1 MLKSYF
7 KSAYSIFVQN
17 PSTNIQIIERLNF
30 ITVNKILA
38 YHCAHVSY
46 RHKGTV
52 YFDSDAVEAIL
63 DTGCSTTISFEL
75 NDFIDYKPMKGKVE
89 GLGVHNIVGTGTI
102 KYTVLDDNG
111 DKVNLLI
118 KNAIHVPTMD
128 VRLISLQQIAQ
139 QSDDCKAGGD
149 IRADACYLRWNGL
162 LKTVPYQAG
171 SNLPILYTL
180 PGGKIAEAYIAKH
193 TQSVG
198 LKTKAFF
205 LNKGESNSSWN
216 KSLIVDQNINKIQDE
231 DTSNVPLCS
240 FLTETESRS
249 GKHVSRSELTSSS
262 EEILDLS
269 TCGDCTMQEPAN
281 GEVSVSKDTP
291 GNHIPRSGPTSSNEE
306 FLDLSISGN
315 CTMQKPANGEV
326 AQLRECKACTV
337 NFENLSQPSRLLL
350 HYHNKL
356 DHMGFK
362 QVRQLA
368 SVGFLPRCIA
378 KANDVVCDGCQ
389 AGNSHLSSA
398 SKTGKIVK

>member
-1 MLKSYF
+1 
-7 KSAYSIFVQN
+7 
-17 PSTNIQIIERLNF
+17 
-30 ITVNKILA
+30 
-38 YHCAHVSY
+38 
-46 RHKGTV
+46 
-52 YFDSDAVEAIL
+52 
-63 DTGCSTTISFEL
+63 
-75 NDFIDYKPMKGKVE
+75 MKGKVE
-89 GLGVHNIVGTGTI
+89 GLGVHNIVGTGTV

-139 QSDDCKAGGD
+139 QSKDCKAGGD
-149 IRADACYLRWNGL
+149 IRADACYLL
-162 LKTVPYQAG
+162 G

-180 PGGKIAEAYIAKH
+180 PGIKIAEAYIAKH

-216 KSLIVDQNINKIQDE
+216 KSLILDQNINKIQDE

-281 GEVSVSKDTP
+281 GKVSVSKDTP

-306 FLDLSISGN
+306 FLDLSICGD
-315 CTMQKPANGEV
+315 CTMQEPANGEV
-326 AQLRECKACTV
+326 AHLGECKDCTV
-337 NFENLSQPSRLLL
+337 NFDNLSQPSRLLL

-356 DHMGFK
+356 DNMGFK
-362 QVRQLA
+362 QVMQLA

-378 KANDVVCDGCQ
+378 KANAVVCAGCQ

-398 SKTGKIVK
+398 RKTGKIVK